1 MELGKTG
8 RLRAG
13 GALLEIRTTPGS
25 RWRLAADEFHRFAG
39 RLSTSSAAPLCPTF
53 GSGEIA
59 TVGLSNERLA
69 LLGGLWVFM
78 ALGLLLIGAIGAPV
92 GSREMVVTVGIAVLG
107 LVLGIG
113 SIAGQRWAARGL
125 IGLTVLFG
133 LLMGAFAVVMMSA

>member
-1 MELGKTG
+1 M
-8 RLRAG
+8 
-13 GALLEIRTTPGS
+13 
-25 RWRLAADEFHRFAG
+25 
-39 RLSTSSAAPLCPTF
+39 
-53 GSGEIA
+53 
-59 TVGLSNERLA
+59 GLSNERLA

-78 ALGLLLIGAIGAPV
+78 ALGLLVISAIGAPV